1 MEESMSLIEAG
12 KEAIIVQDGSNLSG
26 IVYSFASVLEALWM
40 EATRIGVG
48 ALWVN
53 CHPVSK
59 LYCYKM
65 ADLSKA
71 NSFEDFCEAY
81 AECRKLAFGPG
92 SVVRK

>member
-12 KEAIIVQDGSNLSG
+12 KESLVVQDGSNLSG
-26 IVYSFASVLEALWM
+26 IVYSFASVVEALWM
-40 EATRIGVG
+40 EATRIGAG
-48 ALWVN
+48 TLWVN

-65 ADLSKA
+65 ADLSRA
-71 NSFEDFCEAY
+71 NSFEDFGEAY

>member
-1 MEESMSLIEAG
+1 MSLIEVG
-12 KEAIIVQDGSNLSG
+12 RQAIIVQDGSNLSG

-40 EATRIGVG
+40 EATRIGAG
-48 ALWVN
+48 TLWVN
-53 CHPVSK
+53 SHPVSK

-65 ADLSKA
+65 ADLSRA